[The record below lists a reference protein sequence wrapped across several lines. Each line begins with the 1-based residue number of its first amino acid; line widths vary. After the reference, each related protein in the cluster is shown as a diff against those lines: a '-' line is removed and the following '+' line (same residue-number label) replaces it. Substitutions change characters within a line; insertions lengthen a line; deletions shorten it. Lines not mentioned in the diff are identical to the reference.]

1 MNARLFKKK
10 DLSVSIAD
18 GSESG
23 WRGWASYE
31 HDSHLWTS
39 DRREQSFLLHVA
51 PTQPHF
57 TPPPPLTQNGGKSV
71 ATSLFVI

>member
-1 MNARLFKKK
+1 MLDYLKTQ
-10 DLSVSIAD
+10 LSVSTAD

-31 HDSHLWTS
+31 HHSHLWTS
-39 DRREQSFLLHVA
+39 DRREQSFLLHVV
-51 PTQPHF
+51 PTQPRF
-57 TPPPPLTQNGGKSV
+57 TPPPPSTQNGGKSV